1 MLDNYLDYNLQVF
14 EDKFMNIY
22 SVYIDSTKKET
33 KPLLIKQGFSFL
45 AIIFNYLWALYHKM
59 WLIALIT
66 ISINIIIKN
75 IEISHIAYSANI
87 AILLL
92 LGWFAPDLREYY
104 AERKGFKLSD
114 IILAS
119 SEEEAEVKYY
129 MRTNS

>member
-45 AIIFNYLWALYHKM
+45 AIIFSFLWALYHKM
-59 WLIALIT
+59 WLIALI
-66 ISINIIIKN
+66 IIIIKS

-92 LGWFAPDLREYY
+92 LGWFAADLREYY

-114 IILAS
+114 VILAN